1 MFDGPMKPAYLAFV
15 AGVDEE
21 FASATRSGL
30 GYRYGQ
36 VYFDMLCEV
45 LPEAAERL
53 RGTSSDPFYS
63 DEVSSMTHELV
74 ELFF

>member
-1 MFDGPMKPAYLAFV
+1 MFDGPVKPTYLAFM
-15 AGVDEE
+15 AGVDEA
-21 FASATRSGL
+21 FASAASSGL
-30 GYRYGQ
+30 RYGQ
-36 VYFDMLCEV
+36 VYFNRLCEV